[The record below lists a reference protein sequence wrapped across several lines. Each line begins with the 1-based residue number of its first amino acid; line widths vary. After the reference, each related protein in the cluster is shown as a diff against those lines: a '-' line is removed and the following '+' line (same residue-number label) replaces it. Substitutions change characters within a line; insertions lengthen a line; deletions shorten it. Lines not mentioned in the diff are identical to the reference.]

1 MKIDKIKI
9 NKKMLIATFSVIFV
23 VLLGIS
29 LTKVVDAIQTHTIV
43 VKINDSRDTAVT
55 SYSTKAKTVAE
66 FIAEENIDFIKDRD
80 KISLSP
86 DSEIK
91 DDISITIDKAI
102 DIKITADGQESI
114 VTIIPTTVDKTLE
127 IAGITIDEDDI
138 VNISPST
145 VLRSGDSITITRVD
159 IEYEEEFITT
169 PFSEIAEES
178 DYLFAGEYEIIQ
190 EGIDHIEKETYKIIK
205 HDGVEISREL
215 SASEIEQEGQDEI
228 TALGT
233 RPRPAPVSNPSLP
246 YSPGTSEL
254 GFSYTSVMNARA
266 VAYTAPPGSH
276 GAYGGLCTYGTVA
289 VDPTV
294 IPLGTKL
301 YIEGYGYAYA
311 NDVGSGVKGN
321 IVDLF
326 MESIDECY
334 AWGSRYVNVY
344 ILN

>member
-1 MKIDKIKI
+1 MNINKIKI
-9 NKKMLIATFSVIFV
+9 NKKMLIAAFSVIFV

-29 LTKVVDAIQTHTIV
+29 VTKVVDAIQTHTIV
-43 VKINDSRDTAVT
+43 VNINDSRDTAVT
-55 SYSTKAKTVAE
+55 SYNTKADTVAE
-66 FIAEENIDFIKDRD
+66 FLTEANIDFVKGKDQ
-80 KISLSP
+80 ISVP
-86 DSEIK
+86 EDSEIN
-91 DDISITIDKAI
+91 DDMSITIDKAI
-102 DIKITADGQESI
+102 DIKITADGKESI
-114 VTIIPTTVDKTLE
+114 VTTVPVTVDKLLE
-127 IAGITIDEDDI
+127 LAGITVDEDDI
-138 VNISPST
+138 ISILPTT
-145 VLRSGDSITITRVD
+145 VLRSGDIVTITRVD
-159 IEYEEEFITT
+159 VEYEEKLITT
-169 PFSEIAEES
+169 PFEEVTEDS
-178 DYLFAGEYEIIQ
+178 DYLFADESEIVQ
-190 EGIDHIEKETYKIIK
+190 EGIDHIEKETYKITK
-205 HDGVEISREL
+205 HNGVEISREL
-215 SASEIEQEGQDEI
+215 SASEVVQEGQDEI

-233 RPRPAPVSNPSLP
+233 RSRPAPVSHPSLP

-311 NDVGSGVKGN
+311 NDVGSAIKGN

-326 MESIDECY
+326 MESLSECY

-344 ILN
+344 ILD